1 MEWTR
6 YLQKPTYWL
15 LALGVALATLHL
27 TILDRA
33 GEPNLMSLSILLWL
47 AIASLLWDKRHQL
60 HLESDLV
67 STLVGF
73 TLIMLVLSRGLAPSG
88 YHLRIS
94 PFVSGFGLALM
105 ASGVKGLWDYWKE
118 LLILGLL
125 VIYSPL
131 ANFLQAIDLP
141 VITAK
146 ASTFLLWITGFN
158 AVREGVFINLP
169 TGKVEVYGACSGIDS
184 ILLMLSIA
192 VLFFLL
198 IPIKPIQRI
207 VCLVLAVFLGFVVN
221 AARVSLMAV
230 LVASRD
236 MDAFD
241 YWHGKDGSLIFSVIG
256 VALFGLF
263 CWFAYIRSFTTSDD
277 SSENKL
283 NDDLQ
288 NE

>member
-47 AIASLLWDKRHQL
+47 AIGSLLWDKRHNL

-73 TLIMLVLSRGLAPSG
+73 SLIMLILCRGLAPTG
-88 YHLRIS
+88 YHLKIS

-105 ASGVKGLWDYWKE
+105 ASGVKRLLDYWKE

-125 VIYSPL
+125 VLYSPL
-131 ANFLQAIDLP
+131 ANVLQAINLP
-141 VITAK
+141 LITAK
-146 ASTFLLWITGFN
+146 ASTFLLWLTGFK
-158 AVREGVFINLP
+158 VYREGVFINLP

-184 ILLMLSIA
+184 ILLMLCIA

-198 IPIKPIQRI
+198 IPIKTIQRI
-207 VCLVLAVFLGFVVN
+207 VCIGLAIFLGFIVN
-221 AARVSLMAV
+221 AARVSLMAI

-236 MDAFD
+236 MEAFD

-263 CWFAYIRSFTTSDD
+263 CWLAYVRNMANLAD
-277 SSENKL
+277 STKE
-283 NDDLQ
+283 
-288 NE
+288 EVR

>member
-47 AIASLLWDKRHQL
+47 AIGSLLWDKRHNL
-60 HLESDLV
+60 YLESDLV

-73 TLIMLVLSRGLAPSG
+73 SLIMLILCRGLAPTG
-88 YHLRIS
+88 YHLKIS

-105 ASGVKGLWDYWKE
+105 ASGVKRLLDYWKE

-125 VIYSPL
+125 VLYSPFS
-131 ANFLQAIDLP
+131 NFLQAINLP
-141 VITAK
+141 LITAK
-146 ASTFLLWITGFN
+146 ASTFLLWLSGFK
-158 AVREGVFINLP
+158 VYREGVFINLP

-184 ILLMLSIA
+184 ILLMLCIA

-207 VCLVLAVFLGFVVN
+207 VCIGLAVFIGFMIN
-221 AARVSLMAV
+221 AARVSLMAI
-230 LVASRD
+230 LVASSD
-236 MDAFD
+236 MKAFD

-256 VALFGLF
+256 VVLFGLF
-263 CWFAYIRSFTTSDD
+263 CWLAYIRPIANLAD
-277 SSENKL
+277 STKEEVK
-283 NDDLQ
+283 
-288 NE
+288 